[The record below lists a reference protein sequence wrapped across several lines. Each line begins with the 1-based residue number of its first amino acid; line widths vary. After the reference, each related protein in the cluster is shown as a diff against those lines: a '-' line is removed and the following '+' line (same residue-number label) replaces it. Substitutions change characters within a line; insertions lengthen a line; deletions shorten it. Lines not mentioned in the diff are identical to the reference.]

1 MTGGALDGVVVI
13 SLEQAVAAPYCSSR
27 LADAGARVI
36 KIERAEGDFARRY
49 DADVNG
55 QSAYFVWLNRGK
67 ESVCLDIKAADD
79 LALLLALIDG
89 ADVFVQ
95 NLLPGAAAR
104 AGLGGDVLRARNPRL
119 ITCDISGYGES
130 GPYADMKAYDL
141 LVQAESGLAS
151 ITGTPDGPARVGVS
165 VSDIG
170 TGMYAYAAILE
181 ALFER
186 ERSGRGRAIA
196 VSLFDAM
203 ADWMNVPYLQ
213 YAYAGKAPQRI
224 GLHHAT
230 IAPYGGYACRDGSI
244 VIAVQNEREWATFC
258 AEILG
263 DPSLASDGRFATNV
277 RRVEHRAELDAV
289 IGAALARIDHADLTS
304 RLRAAAIAHGNVNDV
319 AGLARHPQLRTV
331 SVETASGPVALIAPP
346 ARTSDSE
353 RALGR
358 VPEIGEHTDAVRR
371 EFLVRNAN
379 A

>member
-1 MTGGALDGVVVI
+1 
-13 SLEQAVAAPYCSSR
+13 
-27 LADAGARVI
+27 
-36 KIERAEGDFARRY
+36 
-49 DADVNG
+49 VNG

-67 ESVCLDIKAADD
+67 ESVCLDIKAPDD
-79 LALLLALIDG
+79 LALLLALVDG

-95 NLLPGAAAR
+95 NLVPGAAAR
-104 AGLGGDVLRARNPRL
+104 AGIGSDVLRARNPRL

-186 ERSGRGRAIA
+186 ERSGRGRAIS

-213 YAYAGKAPQRI
+213 YAYADKAPQRI

-230 IAPYGGYACRDGSI
+230 IAPYGAYACRDGSV
-244 VIAVQNEREWATFC
+244 VIAVQNEREWVTFC
-258 AEILG
+258 TEILG
-263 DPSLASDGRFATNV
+263 DPSLAVDERFATNV
-277 RRVEHRAELDAV
+277 RRVAHRAELDAV
-289 IGAALARIDHADLTS
+289 IGPAFAHLDHAVLIVK
-304 RLRAAAIAHGNVNDV
+304 LRTAAIAFGNVNDV

-331 SVETASGPVALIAPP
+331 SVETESGTVALIAPP
-346 ARTSDSE
+346 ALTSETE

-358 VPEIGEHTDAVRR
+358 VPELGQHTDAVRR